1 MKKEAGKL
9 LGFRSD
15 TPWKKGIALIYY
27 SACFIFFMIAMIT
40 PPLIPASS
48 ADTVITKISSFILT
62 LMLLS
67 PALFLSDTFLRNT
80 LPFFK
85 VKSFLS
91 SLTGLLIVWAF
102 LMYFFLCSES
112 LHSPEYKT
120 QFNAFISASYDS
132 FVEAGTND
140 FIQID
145 PIE

>member
-1 MKKEAGKL
+1 MEERNRAYL
-9 LGFRSD
+9 LRLLFRFFYD
-15 TPWKKGIALIYY
+15 CHDYAALDPRVVRGY
-27 SACFIFFMIAMIT
+27 SYHEDF
-40 PPLIPASS
+40 
-48 ADTVITKISSFILT
+48 VIHIDIV
-62 LMLLS
+62 LLS

>member
-27 SACFIFFMIAMIT
+27 GSCFVFFMIAMIT

-112 LHSPEYKT
+112 PVAGRCAVGAGRPCPPRGSLDH
-120 QFNAFISASYDS
+120 ALRRLVRRWSA
-132 FVEAGTND
+132 
-140 FIQID
+140 
-145 PIE
+145 